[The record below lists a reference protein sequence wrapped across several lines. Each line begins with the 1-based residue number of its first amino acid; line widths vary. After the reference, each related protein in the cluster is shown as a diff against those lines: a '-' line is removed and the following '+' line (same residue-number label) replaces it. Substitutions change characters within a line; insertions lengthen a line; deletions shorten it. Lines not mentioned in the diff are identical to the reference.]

1 MSTSKTAQSV
11 FVIPSETKRLHE
23 VRSSVKELWKSCG
36 LPEREGNLVVLAVDE
51 AVTSIV
57 SHARGTDRSGEVRV
71 SVDIDE
77 TRFKAT
83 IEDTTNH
90 VDNSGLSDAEM
101 RATLDRERRY
111 QLGLFLI
118 REIMDEVT
126 YTFRRG
132 FQNELELIKFH

>member
-1 MSTSKTAQSV
+1 MSISKTATSV
-11 FVIPSETKRLHE
+11 FIIPSETKRLHE
-23 VRSSVKELWKSCG
+23 LRKSVKELCTECG
-36 LPEREGNLVVLAVDE
+36 LPDREGNLAVLAVDE

-57 SHARGTDRSGEVRV
+57 SHARGTDRTGEGRV

-77 TRFKAT
+77 TRFKAI

-90 VDNSGLSDAEM
+90 VDHSHLTDAEM
-101 RATLDRERRY
+101 RATLDRERHY

-132 FQNELELIKFH
+132 FQNELELVKFH

>member
-1 MSTSKTAQSV
+1 MTSKTASQV
-11 FVIPSETKRLHE
+11 FVIPSETRRLNE
-23 VRSSVKELWKSCG
+23 LRKSVKELWQACH
-36 LPEREGNLVVLAVDE
+36 LPERDGNLVVLAVDE
-51 AVTSIV
+51 AVSAIV
-57 SHARGTDRSGEVRV
+57 SHARGTDRRGEVRV
-71 SVDIDE
+71 AVDIDE

-90 VDNSGLSDAEM
+90 VDHSGLSDAEM
-101 RATLDRERRY
+101 RPILDRERRY

-132 FQNELELIKFH
+132 FQNELELVKFH

>member
-1 MSTSKTAQSV
+1 MSSKTANQV
-11 FVIPSETKRLHE
+11 FVIPSETRHLNELRK
-23 VRSSVKELWKSCG
+23 SVKELWQACN
-36 LPEREGNLVVLAVDE
+36 LPVRDGNLVVLAVDE
-51 AVTSIV
+51 AVSSIV
-57 SHARGTDRSGEVRV
+57 SHARGTDRRGEVRV
-71 SVDIDE
+71 AVDIDE

-90 VDNSGLSDAEM
+90 VDHSHLTDAEM
-101 RATLDRERRY
+101 RATLDRERTY

-132 FQNELELIKFH
+132 FQNELELVKFH